1 MIPTNSS
8 NTTNGCD
15 SISSN
20 CVIWQGPDISCINL
34 CNGDTISDV
43 TAKLAEL
50 VCSLIEDG
58 VAANPNLT
66 GLDLSCLNIP
76 GTTPTTLVPVLQSMV
91 NAICEENT
99 GIVINSEIVK
109 ANLPVMTLPA
119 CLVYDDASGNPVTQ
133 LRLDNFTLLIANKVC
148 DILVAIVYIETT
160 LNNYNTR
167 ITVLEA
173 CVLPCTGATAETQVV
188 PTCIINVGVLTDV
201 SVLLLAL
208 EVRFCA
214 LETAVGLPAA
224 INAAISQGSCILST
238 TTTLADSSVSYG
250 SIPGWNNTPVNL
262 AQSTQNIWAVLCD
275 MYEAISSIQTNCCPS
290 GCSSVTFGYNTT
302 NVIGS
307 TGTIS
312 GINFNFQNTTG
323 TGSVIPATFNDCAGS
338 TVVTVRDSNNVAVT
352 STVSVSAL
360 QNSAGGVTISL
371 PGLNTYGPLTTTV
384 AFCVTDGRD
393 TCNDVIVKSVAGVIP
408 CPTPIMSEITQTGAT
423 VTFTNMLGSSAVY
436 VIDILNATTNI
447 VTATF
452 TQNAPGSTVIRA
464 FTGLVAGTAYKTRV
478 TVQIGGQTQVCTT
491 QIVTFTTE
499 TASAPCSNGL
509 DVVFLL
515 DYTGSMGSTIS
526 TIKAGIP
533 STISTIQ
540 AASGTNDYR
549 LALVLADE
557 GGTTTPSYAT
567 SVNYVALPAN
577 QKITNTGSSG
587 GSPRYQFITAVEKFA
602 TNNSTSFT
610 TQLNK
615 IDTGD
620 NPPAQ
625 WPIGGGYNGPEPTD
639 LALGFVVEGLNFA
652 GAFRTNVAKYVLI
665 YTDNLPSGTDDDFT
679 STDITRLF
687 SLAQTCLTQGIK
699 CFVLGAGVDI
709 QYTPPGGV
717 ATYPWRVFASN
728 TNGAWN
734 SSYTTATVNSL
745 ITNGCATLT

>member
-1 MIPTNSS
+1 
-8 NTTNGCD
+8 
-15 SISSN
+15 
-20 CVIWQGPDISCINL
+20 
-34 CNGDTISDV
+34 
-43 TAKLAEL
+43 
-50 VCSLIEDG
+50 
-58 VAANPNLT
+58 
-66 GLDLSCLNIP
+66 
-76 GTTPTTLVPVLQSMV
+76 
-91 NAICEENT
+91 
-99 GIVINSEIVK
+99 
-109 ANLPVMTLPA
+109 
-119 CLVYDDASGNPVTQ
+119 
-133 LRLDNFTLLIANKVC
+133 
-148 DILVAIVYIETT
+148 
-160 LNNYNTR
+160 
-167 ITVLEA
+167 
-173 CVLPCTGATAETQVV
+173 
-188 PTCIINVGVLTDV
+188 
-201 SVLLLAL
+201 
-208 EVRFCA
+208 
-214 LETAVGLPAA
+214 
-224 INAAISQGSCILST
+224 
-238 TTTLADSSVSYG
+238 
-250 SIPGWNNTPVNL
+250 
-262 AQSTQNIWAVLCD
+262 

-302 NVIGS
+302 NVISS

-312 GINFNFQNTTG
+312 GLNFNFQNTTG

-338 TVVTVRDSNNVAVT
+338 TIVTVRDSNNVAVT

-393 TCNDVIVKSVAGVIP
+393 TCSDSIVKSVAGVIP
-408 CPTPIMSEITQTGAT
+408 CPTPVMSAITQTGAT

-436 VIDILNATTNI
+436 VIDILNSLTN
-447 VTATF
+447 VVVATF
-452 TQNAPGSTVIRA
+452 TQNAPGATVTRA
-464 FTGLVAGTAYKTRV
+464 FTGLVAGTAYNTRV

-499 TASAPCSNGL
+499 SASAPCSNGL

-515 DYTGSMGSTIS
+515 DYTSSMGGTIS

-557 GGTTTPSYAT
+557 GSTTTPTYAT

-587 GSPRYQFITAVEKFA
+587 GTPRYQFITAVEKFA

-620 NPPAQ
+620 APTN
-625 WPIGGGYNGPEPTD
+625 WPIGNGYGGPEPTD

-665 YTDNLPSGTDDDFT
+665 YTDNYPSGTDDNFDA
-679 STDITRLF
+679 TDVTRLA
-687 SLAQTCLTQGIK
+687 SLAQTCLNQGIK
-699 CFVLGAGVDI
+699 CFVLGEGVNA
-709 QYTPPGGV
+709 QWVPPGGSV
-717 ATYPWRVFASN
+717 TYPWRTFA
-728 TNGAWN
+728 TDTGGAWN
-734 SSYTTATVNSL
+734 ASYTTTTVNSL
-745 ITNGCATLT
+745 ITNGCAQP